1 MSNHHQVNYIEIPT
15 TDLASSKAFFSQVFG
30 WSFIDYGP
38 EYASFSHGMDGGFF
52 QAPLTSDADKG
63 SPLIVLFSDDLEV
76 TQAQVEQAGG
86 KIKKAIFSFPGGRRF
101 HFCEP
106 AGNEYAV
113 WSLDGD
119 A

>member
-52 QAPLTSDADKG
+52 QTSLAVNTDQG
-63 SPLIVLFSDDLEV
+63 SPLIVLFSDDLAA
-76 TQAQVEQAGG
+76 TQARVEQAGG
-86 KIKKAIFSFPGGRRF
+86 LIKKAIFSFPGGRRF

-113 WSLDGD
+113 WSL
-119 A
+119 AAE